1 MGHPI
6 KDDALDAKVRETR
19 ANGGSISGIARE
31 FGIGV
36 NRVRRILGLPLPPSQ
51 RPSGQKRYI
60 RLSERKPDPT
70 PPMKSITIPLTE
82 SAYERLAAIAA
93 TAYLSPEAFAATLV
107 ASYLSYQPDKI
118 VLEPSE
124 PEEPEPDED
133 PDEDPEEDAGEE
145 PEEEPEPPP
154 KPAPKK
160 SNAPPAPEPEPE
172 PEDGEKP
179 DYSYIKPGRN
189 LVLVEGEEE
198 QSLVWFSQILAKG
211 GVVRGPG
218 DKVRVKR
225 KDGVLVD
232 VVAAELDPVMND
244 D

>member
-218 DKVRVKR
+218 D
-225 KDGVLVD
+225 
-232 VVAAELDPVMND
+232 
-244 D
+244 